1 VERALTRRALR
12 ARRPNSELCSSQP
25 RERERRSEPDLKQ
38 VDSLI
43 VRRPHKRPRAAAL
56 LPPFRQ
62 TRIASSFKNL
72 EEPSV
77 EVPMLYS
84 QSPPLTAEET
94 SFDELARDPGVRSD
108 PRMGRRRMKPSIDA
122 PYSYRFGEGQPASGR
137 PSIGRR
143 MFRTLFR
150 FSIAVLIG
158 VGATLGWQSYGD
170 EAKEM
175 LVAQVPT
182 LGLLLS
188 VSTTKSPAG
197 AATSTDTTRQLAPL
211 ASTLDA
217 VRRSVEQLAARQEQ
231 MAQNIAA
238 LRAVEEDVRQKMS
251 SAPSAPA
258 QQAASI
264 PQPKPPQ
271 AKIESRLPPPAGP
284 LPSR

>member
-1 VERALTRRALR
+1 
-12 ARRPNSELCSSQP
+12 
-25 RERERRSEPDLKQ
+25 
-38 VDSLI
+38 
-43 VRRPHKRPRAAAL
+43 
-56 LPPFRQ
+56 
-62 TRIASSFKNL
+62 
-72 EEPSV
+72 
-77 EVPMLYS
+77 MLYS

-94 SFDELARDPGVRSD
+94 SFDGLARDPDVRSD
-108 PRMGRRRMKPSIDA
+108 QRMGRQRMKASIDA
-122 PYSYRFGEGQPASGR
+122 PYPYPYPYRFGEGQPASGR

-182 LGLLLS
+182 LGLVLP
-188 VSTTKSPAG
+188 VSPTKSPVL
-197 AATSTDTTRQLAPL
+197 AATSTDSTRQLAPL

-217 VRRSVEQLAARQEQ
+217 VRRSVEQLAAKQDQ
-231 MAQNIAA
+231 MARNIAA
-238 LRAVEEDVRQKMS
+238 LRAAEDDVRQKAS

-258 QQAASI
+258 PAPAPAQPAAAI

-271 AKIESRLPPPAGP
+271 AKIDSRLPPPAGP
-284 LPSR
+284 QFSR